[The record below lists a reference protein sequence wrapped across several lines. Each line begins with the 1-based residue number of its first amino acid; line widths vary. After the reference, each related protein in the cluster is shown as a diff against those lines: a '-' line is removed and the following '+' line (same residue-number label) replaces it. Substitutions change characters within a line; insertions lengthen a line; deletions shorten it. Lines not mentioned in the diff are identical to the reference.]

1 MAFRFALAAVLKFRE
16 TMEQQAYLALERIQQ
31 EIAQGERRIHKCEE
45 RIAVAAKR
53 RETELRRGIA
63 SIHLQ
68 GAYDEEQALQ
78 KQREA
83 LQAKLLELQVKHQ
96 ECLKAYE
103 ETRQKREVLD
113 DLRQRQLEAYR
124 REQLKREQKMLDDIF
139 LSRRKRSY

>member
-31 EIAQGERRIHKCEE
+31 EIAQIERRIHKCEE
-45 RIAVAAKR
+45 RIAVSAKR
-53 RETELRRGIA
+53 RESELRRGIA
-63 SIHLQ
+63 SVHLQ
-68 GAYDEEQALQ
+68 AAYDEEMALQ

-83 LQAKLLELQVKHQ
+83 LEAKLKELQVKRQ

-103 ETRQKREVLD
+103 VARQKREILH
-113 DLRQRQLEAYR
+113 DLRTRQLAAYH
-124 REQLKREQKMLDDIF
+124 REQLKREQKTLDDIF

>member
-16 TMEQQAYLALERIQQ
+16 TMEQQAYLALELIQQ
-31 EIAQGERRIHKCEE
+31 EIAQIQRRIRKCEE

-68 GAYDEEQALQ
+68 AAYDEMLALQ
-78 KQREA
+78 QQREA
-83 LQAKLLELQVKHQ
+83 LQAKLRELQVKHQ

-103 ETRQKREVLD
+103 EARQKREVLA
-113 DLRQRQLEAYR
+113 DLRTRQIEAYR